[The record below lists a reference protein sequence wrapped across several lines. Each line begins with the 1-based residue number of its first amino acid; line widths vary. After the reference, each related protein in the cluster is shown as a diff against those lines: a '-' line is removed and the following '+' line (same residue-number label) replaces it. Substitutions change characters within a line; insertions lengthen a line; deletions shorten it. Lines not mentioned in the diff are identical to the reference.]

1 MSGALPP
8 ICDPAAGMR
17 IVRRESLD
25 SGRAHHDSSNRSPK
39 NCLSARSSHLVMPVV
54 ALLVSLFA
62 GCASVRPGT
71 GPAASTSAP
80 KAKPVAGELMP
91 GGQIDYAGHR
101 CGNPNLYVK
110 THPCLFPQRN
120 VAR

>member
-1 MSGALPP
+1 MH
-8 ICDPAAGMR
+8 R
-17 IVRRESLD
+17 
-25 SGRAHHDSSNRSPK
+25 
-39 NCLSARSSHLVMPVV
+39 LSARSSHLVMPVV

-71 GPAASTSAP
+71 GPAASTRAA
-80 KAKPVAGELMP
+80 KAKPVADELMP
-91 GGQIDYAGHR
+91 GEQIDYAGHR

-110 THPCLFPQRN
+110 THPCLFPRRD

>member
-1 MSGALPP
+1 
-8 ICDPAAGMR
+8 
-17 IVRRESLD
+17 
-25 SGRAHHDSSNRSPK
+25 
-39 NCLSARSSHLVMPVV
+39 MPVV
-54 ALLVSLFA
+54 ALLVSLLA

-91 GGQIDYAGHR
+91 GEEVDYAGHR
-101 CGNPNLYVK
+101 CGNSNLYVK

>member
-1 MSGALPP
+1 M
-8 ICDPAAGMR
+8 
-17 IVRRESLD
+17 
-25 SGRAHHDSSNRSPK
+25 NR
-39 NCLSARSSHLVMPVV
+39 LSVRSSRRVMQLVP
-54 ALLVSLFA
+54 LFA
-62 GCASVRPGT
+62 GYASVRPGT

-91 GGQIDYAGHR
+91 GEQIDYAGYR

-110 THPCLFPQRN
+110 THPCLFPRRN

>member
-1 MSGALPP
+1 MTLPF
-8 ICDPAAGMR
+8 
-17 IVRRESLD
+17 VRQM
-25 SGRAHHDSSNRSPK
+25 NR
-39 NCLSARSSHLVMPVV
+39 LSARSSHLVMLLVP
-54 ALLVSLFA
+54 LLVSLLA

-71 GPAASTSAP
+71 GPAASTSAA

-91 GGQIDYAGHR
+91 GEQIDYAGHR

-110 THPCLFPQRN
+110 THPCLFPRRN